1 LSKRDHRADYA
12 RRITRGLA
20 KGLSRSEARG
30 HPKAGEG
37 ARRRL
42 FQKPIADDRLQIA
55 LQTLRKERNLGKA
68 AKAAGISPERLRR
81 YAREKEAIEKVKG
94 RWQIRHDL
102 PRRMLLFSQGR
113 QVGVVL
119 GDFDSASSVGR
130 YLHAVREFLETNRL
144 AGLNQFSGE
153 SVRDIA
159 GKTHPFETRPNV
171 LYRLAGSSDHTFE
184 QIYRLVI

>member
-1 LSKRDHRADYA
+1 MARDYQKEYA
-12 RRITRGLA
+12 RRIARGSA

-37 ARRRL
+37 AIRRL
-42 FQKPIADDRLQIA
+42 FQKPIANDRLQIA
-55 LQTLRKERNLGKA
+55 LQTLRKDHNLGKA

-81 YAREKEAIEKVKG
+81 VAREKDAIQKVKG
-94 RWQIRHDL
+94 RWQIRDDL

-113 QVGVVL
+113 QIEVVL
-119 GDFDSASSVGR
+119 GSFDSASLVGC
-130 YLHAVREFLETNRL
+130 YLHAVREFLETRRISVL
-144 AGLNQFSGE
+144 APFSGE

-171 LYRLAGSSDHTFE
+171 LYRLAGSGEHAFE